1 MLHAV
6 FGKSVVSLSAVHKGI
21 EEVLHVPEGDADRL
35 VLGKSNICNHKTH
48 KTNQNKL
55 FYSIIGKLPTGSL
68 LAATRL
74 CSRNSL

>member
-1 MLHAV
+1 MLHAILSE
-6 FGKSVVSLSAVHKGI
+6 SVVDLSAVHKGI

-55 FYSIIGKLPTGSL
+55 FYSIIGKLPTDGFP
-68 LAATRL
+68 AAKWL
-74 CSRNSL
+74 CSRNS